1 VQVIGLISRKMKVFK
16 CLYITI
22 NSILFF
28 ICAVNVIYAQV
39 TSSGI
44 ATTVDVKGEQVDAGD
59 IICKKDD
66 GFAECDSE
74 YNTEIYGVIVD
85 NPAAS
90 FEEEDQAGRYLVMSN
105 GKAPVRVSSL
115 SGDINKGDL
124 VTTSS
129 KAGIG
134 VLAQKNGYV
143 LGQALEEY
151 KSDNIDNIGTIMIAI
166 NIHPAAGLS
175 GARSNLITALREGMS
190 APIFEPLD
198 SLRYLLA
205 ALILLLSFVLG
216 FAYFGRVSKSG
227 IEAIGRNPLAS
238 KMIQLSVIM
247 HIMITIVI
255 ILVGFAMAYII
266 LIF

>member
-1 VQVIGLISRKMKVFK
+1 MA
-16 CLYITI
+16 ITLEI
-22 NSILFF
+22 QGGN
-28 ICAVNVIYAQV
+28 
-39 TSSGI
+39 
-44 ATTVDVKGEQVDAGD
+44 VDAGD
-59 IICKKDD
+59 IICKKDN
-66 GFAECDSE
+66 GFSECDSE
-74 YNTEIYGVIVD
+74 YNTEMYGVVVN

-90 FEEEDQAGRYLVMSN
+90 FEEEEGDSNYLVLSN
-105 GKAPVRVSSL
+105 GKASVRVSTL
-115 SGDINKGDL
+115 NGNINKGDL

-129 KAGIG
+129 KSGIG

-151 KSDNIDNIGTIMIAI
+151 KSDSPDNIGTIMVAI

-175 GARSNLITALREGMS
+175 GAKSNLITALREGMS

-238 KMIQLSVIM
+238 KMIQLSVLM
-247 HIMITIVI
+247 HILITIVI
-255 ILVGFAMAYII
+255 ILVGFGMAYII

>member
-1 VQVIGLISRKMKVFK
+1 MRRLRPW
-16 CLYITI
+16 LYII
-22 NSILFF
+22 NSIF
-28 ICAVNVIYAQV
+28 ITLCLTNSVLAQV

-44 ATTVDVKGEQVDAGD
+44 AVTLEIQGEGIDSGD
-59 IICKKDD
+59 IICKKDI

-74 YNTEIYGVIVD
+74 YNTEMYGVVVD

-90 FEEEDQAGRYLVMSN
+90 FEEEEKSGNHLVLSN
-105 GKAPVRVSSL
+105 GKAPVRVSTQN
-115 SGDINKGDL
+115 GNINKGDL
-124 VTTSS
+124 VTTSVKS
-129 KAGIG
+129 GIG

-151 KSDNIDNIGTIMIAI
+151 KSDNPDSIGTIMVAI

-175 GARSNLITALREGMS
+175 GAKSNLITALREGMS

-205 ALILLLSFVLG
+205 ALILLISFVLG
-216 FAYFGRVSKSG
+216 FAYFGRVSKTG

-238 KMIQLSVIM
+238 RMIQLSVFM
-247 HIMITIVI
+247 HILITIVI
-255 ILVGFAMAYII
+255 ILVGFGMAYII

>member
-1 VQVIGLISRKMKVFK
+1 MNKIFASA
-16 CLYITI
+16 ITI
-22 NSILFF
+22 YSIF
-28 ICAVNVIYAQV
+28 ILNGVPQAFAQV

-44 ATTVDVKGEQVDAGD
+44 AITLEVKGSDINDGD
-59 IICKKDD
+59 IICKKDQ

-74 YNTEIYGVIVD
+74 YSTEIYGVVVND
-85 NPAAS
+85 PALAL
-90 FEEEDQAGRYLVMSN
+90 EEEDTDNTRLIMSG
-105 GKAPVRVSSL
+105 GKALVRVSSQN
-115 SGDINKGDL
+115 GNIKAGDL
-124 VTTSS
+124 ITTSPKS
-129 KAGIG
+129 GIG

-151 KSDNIDNIGTIMIAI
+151 NSDNPDNIGTIMVAI

-175 GARSNLITALREGMS
+175 GAKSNLITALREGMS

-216 FAYFGRVSKSG
+216 FAYFGRVSKTG

-238 KMIQLSVIM
+238 KMIQLSVLM
-247 HIMITIVI
+247 HILITIVI

-266 LIF
+266 LIL

>member
-1 VQVIGLISRKMKVFK
+1 MNRLKSLLCI
-16 CLYITI
+16 I
-22 NSILFF
+22 NSIF
-28 ICAVNVIYAQV
+28 ILLCLTACASAQV

-44 ATTVDVKGEQVDAGD
+44 AVTLEIQGEGVDSGD
-59 IICKKDD
+59 IICKKDT
-66 GFAECDSE
+66 GFAQCDSE
-74 YNTEIYGVIVD
+74 YNTEMYGVVVD

-90 FEEEDQAGRYLVMSN
+90 FEEEEKSGNYLVLSD
-105 GKAPVRVSSL
+105 GKAPVRVSTL
-115 SGDINKGDL
+115 NGNINKGDL
-124 VTTSS
+124 ITTSS
-129 KAGIG
+129 KTGIG

-151 KSDNIDNIGTIMIAI
+151 KSDNPENIGTIMVAI

-175 GARSNLITALREGMS
+175 GAKSNLITALREGMS

-238 KMIQLSVIM
+238 KMIQLSVVM
-247 HIMITIVI
+247 HILITIVI
-255 ILVGFAMAYII
+255 ILVGFGMAYII